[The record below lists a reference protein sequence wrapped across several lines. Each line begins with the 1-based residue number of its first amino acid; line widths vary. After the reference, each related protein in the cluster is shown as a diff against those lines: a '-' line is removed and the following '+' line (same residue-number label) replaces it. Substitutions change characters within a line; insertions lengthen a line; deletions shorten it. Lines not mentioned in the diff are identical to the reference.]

1 MAKENAPKNKENPE
15 TGTRS
20 WDPEEF
26 K

>member
-1 MAKENAPKNKENPE
+1 MAKEKAPTQEGNSE